1 MMQALGIAIGF
12 VALCAAITAPLA
24 EARAQTKTIKVVMHS
39 DLKILDPV
47 WSGAY
52 ITRQHGYLIYDT
64 LFAMDEAFAIKP
76 QMAEGFIV
84 SSDRLTYTIKL
95 RDGLAWHDGT
105 AVTAEDC
112 IASLKR
118 WQVRDVMGQKL
129 AGYVKDYR
137 APDARTIEIALKEPY
152 GQVIESLGK
161 PSVVVPFM
169 MPKRIAETDPFK
181 QIGEYVGS
189 GPFIFKQDE
198 WKPGDRVV
206 YVRNPNYKPRA
217 EPASG
222 LAGGKIAKVDRVE
235 WHWIPDTQTQVDAI
249 TRGEIDVIEAIA
261 HDLMPQIE
269 ASQNMKIVPVR
280 VGNQYAFRMNW
291 LIPPFNNIKIR
302 QAAQLALAQQEF
314 LEAAVGDKRYWK
326 TCKALFV
333 CGTPFATDA
342 GMSGLIEGNVA
353 KARDM
358 LKEAGY
364 DGSPITLLSPSDL
377 NALKALGPVA
387 KAQLERAGFK
397 VDMQTMDWQTMVT
410 RLGKKGPPVEGG
422 WHAFSTSWQQ
432 IDILDP
438 LVTTFLVATGEKAR
452 PGWPSDDTMEKLRED
467 FAREA
472 DPTRKRVIAEAV
484 QLHNAT
490 VVTHVPLGEWISA
503 SVVRANIALQTT
515 APFLVF
521 WNIEKN

>member
-1 MMQALGIAIGF
+1 MMLALRIALSF
-12 VALCAAITAPLA
+12 VALCAAITTSSL
-24 EARAQTKTIKVVMHS
+24 EAHAQSKTLKVVMHS

-76 QMAEGFIV
+76 QMAEGFTV
-84 SSDRLTYTIKL
+84 STDRLTYKITL
-95 RDGLAWHDGT
+95 RDGLAWHDGM
-105 AVTAEDC
+105 AVTSEDC

-129 AGYVKDYR
+129 ASYVKEYR

-181 QIGEYVGS
+181 QIGDYVGS

-206 YVRNPNYKPRA
+206 YVRNPNYKPRT

-222 LAGGKIAKVDRVE
+222 LAGGKIAKIDRVE

-269 ASQNMKIVPVR
+269 ASKNMKIVPVR

-333 CGTPFATDA
+333 CSTPYATDA
-342 GMSGLIEGNVA
+342 GMAGQIEGNVA
-353 KARDM
+353 KAREM

-387 KAQLERAGFK
+387 KAQLERSGFN

-410 RLGKKGPPVEGG
+410 RLGKKGPPAEGG

-452 PGWPSDDTMEKLRED
+452 PGWPSDDKMEQLRED

-472 DPTRKRVIAEAV
+472 DPARKRAIAEAV
-484 QLHNAT
+484 QLRNST

-503 SVVRANIALQTT
+503 SAVRTNIALQTT